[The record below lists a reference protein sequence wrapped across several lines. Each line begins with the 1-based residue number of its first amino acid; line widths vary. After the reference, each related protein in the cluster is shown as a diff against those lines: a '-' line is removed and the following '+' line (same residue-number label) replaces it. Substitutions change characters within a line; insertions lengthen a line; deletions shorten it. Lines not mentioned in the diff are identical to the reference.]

1 MPKSPIADP
10 NEDYPRWYQDV
21 IAKAALAENGP
32 VRGTMVIR
40 PYGYA
45 IWERIQADIDRRI
58 KAAGADNVYF
68 PLFIPESYLQREA
81 EHVEGFSPE
90 LAVVT
95 HAGGKDLTEPVV
107 VRPTSETVFGEQMAK
122 WVNSYRD
129 LPLLL
134 NQWANVVRWEL
145 RPRLFLRT
153 SEFLWQEGHTV
164 HASDADAAAY
174 ALRIH
179 HDVYRDFLVDTLALP
194 VLLGRKTAEE
204 RFAGA
209 INTMTCEGITRDR
222 KALQLATSHELGQ
235 NFARAFDITYT
246 DEGGEVQTAWTTSWG
261 ASTRLVGG
269 LIMGHGDER
278 GPAPAAADRADPGG
292 DRRRPRR
299 GRGGRQGA
307 RARRRDRR
315 RRRPGQGRRRHPH
328 RLRPPRRR
336 LGAERGAAA
345 DRPRPARPRRGP
357 GHPAPP
363 RHRREAPGPPR
374 RRAPAWSPT
383 CSTTIQAAMLGE
395 ATDFRDAATT
405 DVALDRGGARGRAAR
420 ASAGSSGRSSAPRAS
435 AASSTTASA
444 SAASSAPTAPSP
456 TPRTSPTS
464 RRSSPA
470 PTESQGWRAMA
481 RSILRAG

>member
-21 IAKAALAENGP
+21 IAKAGLAENGP

-68 PLFIPESYLQREA
+68 PLFIPESYLHREA

-95 HAGGKDLTEPVV
+95 IAGGKELTEPIV

-134 NQWANVVRWEL
+134 NQWANVVRWEM

-164 HASDADAAAY
+164 HADAEDAAAY

-246 DEGGEVQTAWTTSWG
+246 DEGGAVQTAWTTSWG

-278 GPAPAAADRADPGG
+278 GLRLPPRIAPTQVAIVVVRDEDGAVDAARDLG
-292 DRRRPRR
+292 DAIAAT
-299 GRGGRQGA
+299 GA
-307 RARRRDRR
+307 RVQVDADTHTGFGRRATDWELKGVPLRIDLGPRDLAEGQATVVRRDTGEKLQVPLGDV
-315 RRRPGQGRRRHPH
+315 PGRIEP
-328 RLRPPRRR
+328 L
-336 LGAERGAAA
+336 LNE
-345 DRPRPARPRRGP
+345 
-357 GHPAPP
+357 
-363 RHRREAPGPPR
+363 
-374 RRAPAWSPT
+374 
-383 CSTTIQAAMLGE
+383 IQAAMLGE
-395 ATDFRDAATT
+395 ATDFRESATT
-405 DVALDRGGARGRAAR
+405 DVTTIEEALEVGREGVGRIEWSRLGPEGERRLLEDGISVRCIQRADGTVPDFEDEPELQAIVAR
-420 ASAGSSGRSSAPRAS
+420 AY
-435 AASSTTASA
+435 
-444 SAASSAPTAPSP
+444 
-456 TPRTSPTS
+456 
-464 RRSSPA
+464 
-470 PTESQGWRAMA
+470 
-481 RSILRAG
+481 